1 MIQNYLKFA
10 LRNLLRHKGFTAIN
24 LTGLVIGL
32 SACLLLVLYVSHEL
46 GFDRFHAKKDRIYR
60 INYDVLM
67 GGTTAISPSVPV
79 FVGPVLKEKF
89 SEIEDATRF
98 SSEWRP
104 RTIRYGDI
112 MFDEPGFCY
121 ADPNFFNILDFK
133 AVRGDLKT
141 ALSRPNTLVIT
152 ETMVR
157 KYFGDQDPIGRV
169 LNFNNKKDFEVVAVM
184 EDVPAD
190 SHFSFN
196 FLTSHYSIEDF
207 AASERLEQWNNPEY
221 TTWLLLAPGADPA
234 ALAAKIENWVNPPE
248 EGNGQAS
255 ESSLHLPIEA
265 LTNVHFNTQVENFG
279 NKLAITDPKQLGVFG
294 VIAGLILLIA
304 CVNYVNLATARAS
317 IRAKEV
323 GVRKASGARSGQLVA
338 QFLGE
343 SFLLLLP
350 AIALAVAVVGL
361 TLPALNQLLDKH
373 IPFRLFEAPFLAG
386 MGAGW
391 LLLSLLAGLYPAW
404 VLSGFQPV
412 TALKSSWGGRKNS
425 GATLRKGLVVF
436 QFAISTALIVGTVV
450 VGAQLRYM
458 QSKKL
463 GLDREQVVFIRG
475 NADLRPQLQPFCEKI
490 SALGGV
496 ETAARVWRSPFETV
510 IGNGFSLK
518 PDPTGGDD
526 WHLVGGISADEHY
539 LPALGL
545 ELIAGRNFDPAKIPG
560 DSATNEFIVN
570 EAFLRHYNLKPE
582 EAVGRRSLLG
592 NAARRG
598 PGTIVGVVRDFHT
611 HSLRDQVEP
620 VVVFNDPEYFGAAL
634 LRIGA
639 GQDVNR
645 VLAQVE
651 SAWKS
656 VVPMRPFNYTF
667 LDSQYE
673 AMYRSE
679 QRMATLIALFS
690 GLAILVACLGLFGL
704 AAFMVSQRTREI
716 GIRKVLGASAR
727 GISNLLIRDFIRLVL
742 IGIVVASP
750 LAYYFMQQWLA
761 NFAFRIDLQWWMFAA
776 AGVAAVVVALL
787 TVGFQSMRA
796 ALADPVKSLRSE

>member
-152 ETMVR
+152 ETMAR

-265 LTNVHFNTQVENFG
+265 LTSVHFNTQVENFG

-679 QRMATLIALFS
+679 QRMAALIALFS

-776 AGVAAVVVALL
+776 AGVAAVAVALL